1 MPPDSILSDRKE
13 PGATP
18 TLEQITIIFFAVLRL
33 SPTFAS
39 RMTAPPV
46 DTSPIFDPTTTY
58 WQSIVSADELTISP
72 NPPYNR
78 GYPARLPD
86 GRFLVLPLRA
96 IPKDPCRCVASL
108 IANHAALDVIETL
121 SEFMADRAR
130 PFNAEVVVGLPTLG
144 LAFAPL
150 VAQKLGFT
158 RYIPFGYSR
167 KYWYREDLAVSV
179 QSLTTPDFSKLLFVD
194 PNLVGEIVGKKV
206 LIVDDAV
213 STGSTMVS
221 ALKLLELCGAKV
233 AGIAVAM
240 RQGTKW
246 REVLVDAGGVAIP
259 LAYVFDSPRM
269 QWQGQ
274 GWVPEELG
282 NNNV

>member
-1 MPPDSILSDRKE
+1 
-13 PGATP
+13 
-18 TLEQITIIFFAVLRL
+18 
-33 SPTFAS
+33 
-39 RMTAPPV
+39 MTTPPV
-46 DTSPIFDPTTTY
+46 DIPPIFDPTTTY
-58 WQSIVSADELTISP
+58 WQSIVTADELAISP
-72 NPPYNR
+72 HPPYNR
-78 GYPARLPD
+78 GFPAPFPD

-96 IPKDPCRCVASL
+96 IPKDPNRCVASL
-108 IANHAALDVIETL
+108 IANHAAIDVIETL
-121 SEFMADRAR
+121 SDFMADRAR
-130 PFNAEVVVGLPTLG
+130 EFNAEVVVGLPTLG

-150 VAQKLGFT
+150 VARKLGFT

-167 KYWYREDLAVSV
+167 KYWYREDLAVPV

-194 PNLVGEIVGKKV
+194 PNLVGEIRGKNV

-246 REVLVDAGGVAIP
+246 REALVDAGGVAIP

-269 QWQGQ
+269 KRQGQ
-274 GWVPEELG
+274 GWVPEELES
-282 NNNV
+282 NNV